1 MIYNIDNLWSLR
13 CTYQGLSN
21 LARFWP
27 DQRAALGEEG
37 ARGVCFVFYF
47 VLCVLFL
54 FCWRRGSQR
63 CSSYLF
69 FMGIQIWNT
78 QKRKEGA
85 RGVSF
90 LPTLTWKLTL
100 TKIVVGKRRLLQ
112 FLQSIDKSQDSVL
125 YQLFSI
131 LSFSDCGND
140 RNGLGPPLGPL
151 R

>member
-1 MIYNIDNLWSLR
+1 MFV
-13 CTYQGLSN
+13 LS
-21 LARFWP
+21 FIFFCVFYICFG
-27 DQRAALGEEG
+27 GEEG
-37 ARGVCFVFYF
+37 AKGVRLIF
-47 VLCVLFL
+47 FL
-54 FCWRRGSQR
+54 HG
-63 CSSYLF
+63 
-69 FMGIQIWNT
+69 NT
-78 QKRKEGA
+78 NMKHTKRKEGA

-125 YQLFSI
+125 YQSFSI